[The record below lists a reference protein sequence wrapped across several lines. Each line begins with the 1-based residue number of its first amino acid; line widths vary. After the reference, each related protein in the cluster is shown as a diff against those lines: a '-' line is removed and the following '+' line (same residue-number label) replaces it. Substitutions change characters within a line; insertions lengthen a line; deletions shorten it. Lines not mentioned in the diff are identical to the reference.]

1 MPFHPKPLQRE
12 RAPHPIQP
20 PAQGPA
26 SCRRRTGRPVLA
38 HPALARAALA
48 VAVWCGAVPAAVHAQ
63 AVYRCGNT
71 YSQQAC
77 RGGRTV
83 DTAPPVA
90 STDGASAREEGPV
103 TLYLCEGKSG
113 GKFWSRQHCHAHGAW
128 VDRTETVPGGLRW
141 QDQVAA
147 ASAQR
152 AQMAA
157 LAAPQPRWSQEALA
171 APAAPDPRAVCA
183 GLERRIAELDAMG
196 RAGSRYY
203 DLDRIRT
210 ERRETRDQQFRLRCR

>member
-1 MPFHPKPLQRE
+1 MPFHPTPLQRTG
-12 RAPHPIQP
+12 APHPIQP
-20 PAQGPA
+20 PAQGPVPGWH
-26 SCRRRTGRPVLA
+26 RMGRMFRA
-38 HPALARAALA
+38 HRALARAAFA
-48 VAVWCGAVPAAVHAQ
+48 AAVWCAAMSPAAHAQ
-63 AVYRCGNT
+63 SVYRCGNT
-71 YSQQAC
+71 YTQEAC
-77 RGGRTV
+77 RGGRAV

-90 STDGASAREEGPV
+90 SAGGASAREDAPV

-141 QDQVAA
+141 QDQVAT

-157 LAAPQPRWSQEALA
+157 LAAPQPRGFQD
-171 APAAPDPRAVCA
+171 APAAAMAPDPRAVCA

-210 ERRETRDQQFRLRCR
+210 ERREARDQQFRLRC